1 MNTFLNSIENLP
13 RIANILFAII
23 PPLYIIHFI
32 YSIIYDISINNVIG
46 LIIDIL
52 LFALTTFPYY
62 ILNLIFVIIYN
73 KPFSIS
79 YFLK

>member
-1 MNTFLNSIENLP
+1 MNSYLNSIENLP
-13 RIANILFAII
+13 KIVNILFAII

-32 YSIIYDISINNVIG
+32 YSIIYDISVNNTIG
-46 LIIDIL
+46 LIVDIL
-52 LFALTTFPYY
+52 LFAFATLPYY
-62 ILNLIFVIIYN
+62 ILNLIFVLIYS